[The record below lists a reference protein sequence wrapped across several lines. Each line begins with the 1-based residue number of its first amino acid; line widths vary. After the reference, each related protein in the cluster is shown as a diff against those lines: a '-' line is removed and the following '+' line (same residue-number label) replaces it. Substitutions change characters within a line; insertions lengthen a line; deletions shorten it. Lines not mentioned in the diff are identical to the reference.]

1 MGDILVELMDEQ
13 IKRENEQ
20 RDSKKRLKDTKE
32 KS

>member
-1 MGDILVELMDEQ
+1 MCDILVELMDEQ